1 MIAKTSTMPVADE
14 YMELV
19 RQFPLRAIR
28 SGREHEEAVRVAN
41 PLLGRRSPPLTR
53 GEGQY
58 LDALVELIKAY
69 ESQAQQIKIQRMTP
83 IEIVRYL
90 MRENGMNT
98 EELGRVLGSQ
108 TAASLF
114 LNGNRP
120 LSKAHIYRLAGRFA
134 LEPGMFLERPR

>member
-1 MIAKTSTMPVADE
+1 MIAKASTISAADD
-14 YMELV
+14 YMELI
-19 RQFPLRAIR
+19 RRFPLRAIR
-28 SGREHEEAVRVAN
+28 NGREHEAAVRVAN
-41 PLLGRRSPPLTR
+41 PLLGRDSPPLTR

-69 ESQAQQIKIQRMTP
+69 ESQAWHIKIQKMPP
-83 IEIVRYL
+83 IELVRYL

-98 EELGRVLGSQ
+98 EELGRVMGSQ

-120 LSKAHIYRLAGRFA
+120 LSKTHIYCLAERFA